1 MFTFHLEPLFVIIIK
16 KALTRTSRSQII
28 QAASPGIME
37 VLKGDLWAQLIG
49 QIDFIIRFVDPI
61 FSIGS
66 CPCCHGSLLRANSR
80 DANKST
86 SMYFLLKE
94 YLFTFHL
101 IEMLQNDWD
110 SPFSFRAFHQE
121 TYLRVGFLLFDLL
134 PDEIH
139 PIFLCCHHGQSW
151 DYDLYDKDP

>member
-1 MFTFHLEPLFVIIIK
+1 MLTFLLEPLFVIIIK
-16 KALTRTSRSQII
+16 KAPTRTSRSQII
-28 QAASPGIME
+28 QAASTGIME

-66 CPCCHGSLLRANSR
+66 CLCCRGSLLCANSR

-110 SPFSFRAFHQE
+110 SP
-121 TYLRVGFLLFDLL
+121 LLLQGIPSENLL
-134 PDEIH
+134 E
-139 PIFLCCHHGQSW
+139 GWVS
-151 DYDLYDKDP
+151 LY

>member
-1 MFTFHLEPLFVIIIK
+1 MLTFLLEPLFVIIIK
-16 KALTRTSRSQII
+16 KAPTRTSRSQII

-66 CPCCHGSLLRANSR
+66 CLCCRGSLLRANSR

-110 SPFSFRAFHQE
+110 SP
-121 TYLRVGFLLFDLL
+121 LLLQGIPSENLL
-134 PDEIH
+134 E
-139 PIFLCCHHGQSW
+139 GWVS
-151 DYDLYDKDP
+151 LY